1 MVRVTSSSSATS
13 APEGGAPP
21 PRGYAGLL
29 RTPGGRAF
37 TAAALLGRMPISML
51 GIGTVLLV
59 EDRRGSYALAG
70 IVSAAYALGLAAL
83 GPLGSRLV
91 DRLGQR
97 RVLPAMLVATAAAV
111 VGLVLLTGT
120 DAPAWTL
127 VAVAAVTSLAPSQLG
142 SCVRAR
148 WSATLG
154 ALGREAEVPRAYAW
168 EAVADEVV
176 FVLGP
181 LLVVAGALVDPA
193 VGLGLALLL
202 CVTGTSWLVAQ
213 RATEPPV
220 LPVHGPRGRSALR
233 ARGLPS
239 LVLSLVFVG
248 VLFGTIEVSMIAFA
262 EERGS
267 TSGSGLLLA
276 LVALGSVLA
285 GLAYG
290 AFHLVSPLPRRYLLS
305 LVGLALGLLPLLLAP
320 SVPLMAPAALL
331 AGIAISPTLIAAFA
345 FVDVLVPAPARTEGF
360 SWLNS
365 GLGLGVA
372 GGFAASGAVADASGA
387 RTAFLVALAAAVA
400 AALTALVARSALAPA
415 QEPAGSIQ
423 AR

>member
-1 MVRVTSSSSATS
+1 MSSSSTVAS
-13 APEGGAPP
+13 
-21 PRGYAGLL
+21 RGYGPLL
-29 RTPGGRAF
+29 RTPGARSF

-70 IVSAAYALGLAAL
+70 VVSAAYALGLAAL

-97 RVLPAMLVATAAAV
+97 RVLPPALGVSALAV
-111 VGLVLLTGT
+111 VALVLLAGSS
-120 DAPAWTL
+120 APAWTL
-127 VAVAAVTSLAPSQLG
+127 VVAASLMSAASSQHG

-148 WSATLG
+148 WSARLG
-154 ALGREAEVPRAYAW
+154 ALGRSGEVQRAYAW
-168 EAVADEVV
+168 EAVVDEVV

-181 LLVVAGALVDPA
+181 LLVVTGALVDPA
-193 VGLGLALLL
+193 VGLALALLL
-202 CVTGTSWLVAQ
+202 CLAGTGWLVAQ
-213 RATEPPV
+213 RDTEPPV
-220 LPVHGPRGRSALR
+220 LPVTGPRGRSALQE
-233 ARGLPS
+233 RGVPV

-276 LVALGSVLA
+276 LVAGGSALA

-290 AFHLVSPLPRRYLLS
+290 AFHWVSPLPRRYLLS
-305 LVGLALGLLPLLLAP
+305 LLGLAVGLVPLLLAP

-372 GGFAASGAVADASGA
+372 AGFAVSGAVADAAGA
-387 RTAFLVALAAAVA
+387 RTAFLVALGAAVA
-400 AALTALVARSALAPA
+400 AGLTALLGSRALAQGA
-415 QEPAGSIQ
+415 TGSIQ

>member
-1 MVRVTSSSSATS
+1 MTSLD
-13 APEGGAPP
+13 APAA
-21 PRGYAGLL
+21 RGYGTLL
-29 RTPGGRAF
+29 RIPGARAF

-70 IVSAAYALGLAAL
+70 IVSAAYALGLAVL

-97 RVLPAMLVATAAAV
+97 RVLPAALVLSAAAV
-111 VGLVLLTGT
+111 ASLIVLTGT
-120 DAPAWTL
+120 DAPAWSL

-142 SCVRAR
+142 SCVRSR
-148 WSATLG
+148 WSALLTG
-154 ALGREAEVPRAYAW
+154 LGRQAEVQRAYAW
-168 EAVADEVV
+168 EAVVDEVV

-202 CVTGTSWLVAQ
+202 CVGGTSWLVAQ

-220 LPVHGPRGRSALR
+220 LAVQGPRGRSALQE
-233 ARGLPS
+233 RGMPVLVVS
-239 LVLSLVFVG
+239 LVWVG
-248 VLFGTIEVSMIAFA
+248 VLFGTIEVSMVAFA

-267 TSGSGLLLA
+267 TTGAGLLLA
-276 LVALGSVLA
+276 LVALGSALA

-290 AFHLVSPLPRRYLLS
+290 AFHWVAPLQRQYAVS
-305 LVGLALGLLPLLLAP
+305 LVGLAVGLVPLLLAP

-331 AGIAISPTLIAAFA
+331 AGIAISPTLIAAFG

-372 GGFAASGAVADASGA
+372 GGFAVSGAVADAAGA
-387 RTAFLVALAAAVA
+387 RTAFVVALGAAVA
-400 AALTALVARSALAPA
+400 AGLTALAGRRAMA
-415 QEPAGSIQ
+415 QDSSGSIQ

>member
-1 MVRVTSSSSATS
+1 MSSSTAVT
-13 APEGGAPP
+13 
-21 PRGYAGLL
+21 RGYGGLL
-29 RTPGGRAF
+29 RTPGARAF

-70 IVSAAYALGLAAL
+70 VVSAAYALGLAAL

-97 RVLPAMLVATAAAV
+97 RVLPPALAVSAVGIVA
-111 VGLVLLTGT
+111 LVLLAGS
-120 DAPAWTL
+120 DAPAWSL
-127 VAVAAVTSLAPSQLG
+127 VAVASVTSLAPSQLG

-148 WSATLG
+148 WSARLG
-154 ALGREAEVPRAYAW
+154 ALGRATEVQRAYAW
-168 EAVADEVV
+168 ETVVDEVV

-181 LLVVAGALVDPA
+181 LLVVLGALVDPA
-193 VGLGLALLL
+193 VGLSLALLL
-202 CVTGTSWLVAQ
+202 CVVGTCWLVAQ

-220 LPVHGPRGRSALR
+220 LPVVGRRGRSALHE
-233 ARGLPS
+233 RGVPV

-248 VLFGTIEVSMIAFA
+248 VLFGTVEVSMVAFA

-267 TSGSGLLLA
+267 TSGAGLLLA
-276 LVALGSVLA
+276 LVAAGSALA

-290 AFHLVSPLPRRYLLS
+290 ALHWVSPLPRRYALS
-305 LVGLALGLLPLLLAP
+305 LLGLAVGLVPLLLAP
-320 SVPLMAPAALL
+320 SVLLMAPAALL

-372 GGFAASGAVADASGA
+372 VGFAASGAVADAAGA
-387 RTAFLVALAAAVA
+387 RTAFLVALAAAVGA
-400 AALTALVARSALAPA
+400 WATAGLGRRALAQLPV
-415 QEPAGSIQ
+415 GSIH